1 MKLFISV
8 AAVLAV
14 LLARN
19 LAPAQSPTAMT
30 VVRDPGCGCCMNWVT
45 HLRRAGFTVTVTES
59 ASRLRDTRVPA
70 EARSCHTGSIGG
82 YLIEGHVPAADI
94 KKLLIEQP
102 AIAGLAVPGMPVGSP
117 RMEQGGRT
125 VPYSV
130 MAFDKAGKMT
140 VHSSH
145 GGR

>member
-8 AAVLAV
+8 AAVAVV
-14 LLARN
+14 LLAGTI
-19 LAPAQSPTAMT
+19 APAQSPTVMT
-30 VVRDPGCGCCMNWVT
+30 VVRDPGCGCCMNWVA

-94 KKLLIEQP
+94 KRLLIERP

-117 RMEQGGRT
+117 GMEQGART
-125 VPYSV
+125 DPYSV

-145 GGR
+145 RGE

>member
-94 KKLLIEQP
+94 KKL
-102 AIAGLAVPGMPVGSP
+102 ADRAADDRGARGAGHARGPRRGWSRAVAPFPTP
-117 RMEQGGRT
+117 
-125 VPYSV
+125 
-130 MAFDKAGKMT
+130 
-140 VHSSH
+140 
-145 GGR
+145 